1 MYSHLGFTEN
11 LEKLVGSS
19 FNADKSFE
27 LWAINRKI
35 KEIIQLD
42 DQWLVVVEPQL
53 KGYQTVKIN
62 YNDTDIK
69 ADETAAFR
77 IVLFRVVAPDGYEL
91 ERTVGILPVQ

>member
-11 LEKLVGSS
+11 LEKPVGSS
-19 FNADKSFE
+19 FNAGKSFE

-53 KGYQTVKIN
+53 KGYRTVKIN

-69 ADETAAFR
+69 TDETAAFR
-77 IVLFRVVAPDGYEL
+77 SVLSEFFLYNNACKKL
-91 ERTVGILPVQ
+91 SL